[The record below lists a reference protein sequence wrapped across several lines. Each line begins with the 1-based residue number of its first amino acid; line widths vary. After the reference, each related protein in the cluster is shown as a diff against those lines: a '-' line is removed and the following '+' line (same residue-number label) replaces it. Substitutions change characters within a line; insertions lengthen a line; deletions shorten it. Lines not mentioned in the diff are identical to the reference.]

1 MDTFNGLS
9 EAVRRDSQYQQL
21 SLLVSAVQR
30 KRAEEPRHQTSA
42 ASTNTRGASPSL
54 MTLTSSAPRTEV
66 DTSRTIST
74 WMPQDTF
81 LNMVSDTDDNAL
93 GDDLDL
99 DMEWRAW
106 EEVAGDIQPS
116 LDSWDMGGL

>member
-1 MDTFNGLS
+1 
-9 EAVRRDSQYQQL
+9 
-21 SLLVSAVQR
+21 
-30 KRAEEPRHQTSA
+30 
-42 ASTNTRGASPSL
+42 
-54 MTLTSSAPRTEV
+54 
-66 DTSRTIST
+66 
-74 WMPQDTF
+74 
-81 LNMVSDTDDNAL
+81 MVSDTDDNAL